1 MLSIP
6 LQNLTI
12 ALCLTLQVTATACV
26 PCPCP
31 CMDTL
36 MVHGSR
42 EAGLRLLSGTSGTSN
57 ACCLLCESKAETQH
71 PMRPVSTDR
80 HDRPSSACVQAPILI
95 TTGACPVSLAEFGAD
110 VLPSPCAYELQVF
123 LE

>member
-6 LQNLTI
+6 FQNLTI
-12 ALCLTLQVTATACV
+12 ALCLTLQVTATAFV
-26 PCPCP
+26 PCPCT
-31 CMDTL
+31 DTL

-42 EAGLRLLSGTSGTSN
+42 EASLRSMSGTSGTPNS
-57 ACCLLCESKAETQH
+57 CCLLCESKAETQH
-71 PMRPVSTDR
+71 PMRSVSTDR
-80 HDRPSSACVQAPILI
+80 HDRLSLASVQAPILI
-95 TTGACPVSLAEFGAD
+95 TTDTSPVSLAEFGAD